1 MRDLVGFESWL
12 ERDQVMMLDFSPE
25 VVAFSSQPFWLTWP
39 EGGKVRRQRPGLLR
53 QARGLHRAGDRCPG
67 R

>member
-1 MRDLVGFESWL
+1 MRALVGFESWL

-39 EGGKVRRQRPGLLR
+39 EGGKGAAARPGLFR
-53 QARGLHRAGDRCPG
+53 QARGLHRADDRCPG